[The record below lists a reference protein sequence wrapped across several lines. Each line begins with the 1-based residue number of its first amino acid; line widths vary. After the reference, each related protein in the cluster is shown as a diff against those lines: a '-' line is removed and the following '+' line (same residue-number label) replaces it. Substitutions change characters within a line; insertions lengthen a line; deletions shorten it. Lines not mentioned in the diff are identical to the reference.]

1 MRQVERRDLLAGAA
15 ALAGFATVGLLPGTA
30 AAAARQ
36 RPGASRPPAL
46 TTGDKAVVARV
57 DARRALRHLKVLSD
71 QIGWRIAGT
80 ESEHR
85 AARYI
90 AGVLRDLGYTV
101 ELQPFPVADKY
112 LADIRAKGEPRWQCS
127 ASPQAPVTGAEGEV
141 VDLGAATE
149 VTADLTGRIA
159 LFDRVAGQETAQVK
173 AAAARGAEAVLLAN
187 VRSEAYPERK
197 AASFT
202 PSLAEQ
208 VAVPVL
214 GLAEYHGER
223 IRAGARRLSFTVTHH
238 TGLTSY
244 NVLASR
250 RATLPNPGG
259 KAVII
264 SAHYDSVPGSPGAN
278 DDGSG
283 TVLCL
288 ELARVLK
295 KLPTQQ
301 DIRICLWGS
310 EEYGLIG
317 ARHYVGQLDD
327 AAAARITGCFQN
339 DMVATSHPPAG
350 TYWLLSV
357 DGADNTTTAAVAA
370 AAERL
375 GYVGQTKGPTARGSS
390 DHEAF
395 HERGIAAGNF
405 SWRGGEAPSRLE
417 PIYHTPEDTIA
428 KNISLKRLQVS
439 LELIGCAAYEV
450 ARHR

>member
-1 MRQVERRDLLAGAA
+1 MSEVKRRDLLAGAA
-15 ALAGFATVGLLPGTA
+15 AFAGFATVGLLPGTA
-30 AAAARQ
+30 AAATRQ
-36 RPGASRPPAL
+36 RPGAALPPSLSTA
-46 TTGDKAVVARV
+46 DKAVVARV

-71 QIGWRIAGT
+71 EIGWRIAGT

-90 AGVLRDLGYTV
+90 AGQLRDLGYKV

-112 LADIRAKGEPRWQCS
+112 LADIRAKGEEPWQCS
-127 ASPQAPVTGAEGEV
+127 ASPQAAVAAAEGEV
-141 VDLGAATE
+141 VDLGP
-149 VTADLTGRIA
+149 VTAVTGDVA
-159 LFDRVAGQETAQVK
+159 GKLVLFSRVAGKETDQAK
-173 AAAARGAEAVLLAN
+173 AAAAAGAKAVLIAN
-187 VRSEAYPERK
+187 VRSTSFPERK

-202 PSLAEQ
+202 PLLGETIAI
-208 VAVPVL
+208 PVL

-223 IRAGARRLSFTVTHH
+223 IRAGARRLSFKVTHH

-244 NVLASR
+244 NVLAER
-250 RATLPNPGG
+250 KATLPNPEG

-295 KLPTQQ
+295 RLPTQQ
-301 DIRICLWGS
+301 AIRICLWGS

-317 ARHYVGQLDD
+317 ARHYVRQLDE
-327 AAAARITGCFQN
+327 AGVRRITGCFQN

-357 DGADNTTTAAVAA
+357 DGADNTTTAAVGA

-375 GYVGQTKGPTARGSS
+375 GYVGQTKGPVARGSS

-395 HERGIAAGNF
+395 FERGIAAGNF
-405 SWRGGEAPSRLE
+405 SWRGGEAPSQLE

-428 KNISLKRLQVS
+428 KNISLQRLQVS
-439 LELIGCAAYEV
+439 LELIGCAAYDV
-450 ARHR
+450 ARRK